1 MPYRFVL
8 PRLGL
13 VLGAMVMGF
22 SSFGQSVWNPD
33 YNGDGV
39 VSAADLTG
47 FLTAWE
53 QPVDSVVRSAW
64 EVHCDA
70 MMVGEVPLDSVEF
83 TLSAMDIQLRENQ
96 DGAFVLDTAWVDQT
110 WMITNIPIEFNH
122 VRFFGPTPFVTGQV
136 SYHPDS
142 DSYIWYM
149 EFNESLFFTPGDNQL
164 GELQAEGWFDNIYV
178 FEDLMPFQSSI
189 MLPYGEAWHLGPRFS
204 GGDYGLETWTVLD
217 FSVTFHGEL

>member
-1 MPYRFVL
+1 MPFRFVL

-13 VLGAMVMGF
+13 VLSAMVMGF

-142 DSYIWYM
+142 DSYICTW
-149 EFNESLFFTPGDNQL
+149 
-164 GELQAEGWFDNIYV
+164 
-178 FEDLMPFQSSI
+178 SS
-189 MLPYGEAWHLGPRFS
+189 MRASFLHRGTTLWGSCRQK
-204 GGDYGLETWTVLD
+204 GGSTT
-217 FSVTFHGEL
+217 STFLKT